1 MTIKCVCPVCFHPT
15 ASISI
20 HDSVMTWWDEAIEG
34 VGPKPWA
41 SYNRWDG
48 ASGYSRAIALGP
60 IGQHELHSGHP
71 KIV

>member
-1 MTIKCVCPVCFHPT
+1 MTIKCVCPMCLHPT
-15 ASISI
+15 PSISI
-20 HDSVMTWWDEAIEG
+20 NDSVMTWWDEAREG

-41 SYNRWDG
+41 SYSRWDG

>member
-1 MTIKCVCPVCFHPT
+1 MCPVCLHPT
-15 ASISI
+15 PSISI
-20 HDSVMTWWDEAIEG
+20 NDSVMTGRDEAREG

-41 SYNRWDG
+41 SYSRWDG

-71 KIV
+71 KVV